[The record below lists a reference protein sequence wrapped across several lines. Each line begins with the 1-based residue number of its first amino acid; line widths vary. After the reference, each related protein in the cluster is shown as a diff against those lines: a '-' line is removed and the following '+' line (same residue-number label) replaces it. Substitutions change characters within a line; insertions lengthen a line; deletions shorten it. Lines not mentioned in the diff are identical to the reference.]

1 MNKKIKNVIYGGL
14 SVGSVGV
21 TVASVGMAID
31 SFKEKDKLGGVM
43 FTIASIANASVG
55 ATAAKKLINI
65 NKKKK

>member
-14 SVGSVGV
+14 TVGSVGI
-21 TVASVGMAID
+21 TVASVGLTID

-43 FTIASIANASVG
+43 FTIASIANASMG
-55 ATAAKKLINI
+55 ATAAKKLITM